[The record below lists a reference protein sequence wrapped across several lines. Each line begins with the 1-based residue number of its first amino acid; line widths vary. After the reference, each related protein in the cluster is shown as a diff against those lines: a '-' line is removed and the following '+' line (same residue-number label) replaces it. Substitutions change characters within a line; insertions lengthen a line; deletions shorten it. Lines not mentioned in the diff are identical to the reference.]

1 MELSKYHL
9 DTLEA
14 IVTVAPNILV
24 RKYKEDCC
32 IAATRIL
39 IEVLKKLHFRN
50 IKPLVVEANV
60 FNEVYCMKGRPPE
73 SEEEA
78 KAWLEEGAWQVVVGD
93 RNTVIPNKW
102 AGHLVVIL
110 EDKYMIDLS
119 MFQASRPQ
127 KQINMAPIC
136 TVVPENFVK
145 GGDKCGLMF
154 NNCMVAYH
162 SYPED
167 QTYQKAKDW
176 WDKARSADVV
186 SEILS
191 EIKYLLP
198 KKSLPAKPVKAEP
211 PKKKSQPPDPLAPRP
226 DWVPGTEDTYV

>member
-14 IVTVAPNILV
+14 IVTVSPSILV

-50 IKPLVVEANV
+50 IKPLVVEANI
-60 FNEVYCMKGRPPE
+60 FNEVYCTKGRPPE

-93 RNTVIPNKW
+93 RQTIIPNKW
-102 AGHLVVIL
+102 PGHLVVIL

-127 KQINMAPIC
+127 KKINMAPIC

-154 NNCMVAYH
+154 NNCMITY
-162 SYPED
+162 SPFLKD
-167 QTYQKAKDW
+167 QSYQKAKDW
-176 WDKARSADVV
+176 WDKTRSADVV
-186 SEILS
+186 SDILD
-191 EIKYLLP
+191 EVKYLLKN
-198 KKSLPAKPVKAEP
+198 KKSDMVK
-211 PKKKSQPPDPLAPRP
+211 
-226 DWVPGTEDTYV
+226 V